1 MINKILAVLITF
13 TFLWTLVRCATRNTY
28 YAPSGGRSTY
38 TNFQGGGPSRGK

>member
-1 MINKILAVLITF
+1 MVKIILVGLISF
-13 TFLWTLVRCATRNTY
+13 TLLWTLVRCATTNTY